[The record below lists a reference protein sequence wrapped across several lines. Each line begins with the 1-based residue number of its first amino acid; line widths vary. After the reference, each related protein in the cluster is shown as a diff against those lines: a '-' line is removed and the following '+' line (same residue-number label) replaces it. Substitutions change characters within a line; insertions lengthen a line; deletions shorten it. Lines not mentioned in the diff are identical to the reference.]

1 VRTDSFSQFVFTR
14 TTHRWRLRTAGN
26 ALAAVVVVLSGCSVG
41 DRLGPNRVDA
51 DGYTPLMRAAES
63 GNVSEI
69 RRLRKAGADPNYQGR
84 LVTHYSILFPFTSQE
99 WVNVPRDSLTPLI
112 VAARSG
118 RADSISA
125 LLAAGANPDI
135 EPRLGVPHRTALW
148 YASEAGH
155 LEAARALAEG
165 GVNRESLASHTA
177 LRTAIENGHVELAQ
191 MLARAVVGIRVA
203 NFREGPTTPTD
214 WSSPVTLA
222 ARHGYADLLKELIT
236 AGVNVRGNAG
246 GTALR
251 AAAENGHGEAARILL
266 DAGTDPNGE
275 GQPVGVTPLGLAAA
289 RGDAVIVEELLQH
302 GADPNATQSREGA
315 PPLILAA
322 RGGHVDAV
330 RLLLARGASVEA
342 RDRSGLTA
350 AARAAEGG
358 HDAVVALLTAAG
370 ARPADTRSKEL
381 LRAVQK
387 AALADVREL
396 LKAGVD
402 PNLKEDRDGRTLLML
417 ASLEGRLEI
426 VSELLRSRADPNLT
440 DAAGQN
446 ALTLAAIRGHDDV
459 VRALL
464 AAGAQVTDDGRGNA
478 LIGALAGNNM
488 KVIEL
493 IVPHASPAARSSA
506 LVYAVEKGR
515 DQAVATLGHDLDPA
529 LLSAPLISAARAG
542 QPHAVSTLLE
552 LGAPAEAA
560 DTRGITALM
569 WSAYG
574 GNAET
579 TRALLAAGAEPDK
592 RAPDH
597 QVGDGR
603 LPRSTGWTALL
614 WAASLD
620 HAEVVRVL
628 LEAKADVSVTDSRK
642 NTALSCAA
650 ENGSIESVALL
661 QQAGAKG
668 NVDDARVRT
677 TAILRAAQR
686 GNVERVQQLLQM
698 GVSARTANEYGVTPL
713 HEAARTG
720 RTKVVSVLLEA
731 GADPNARTR
740 AGETPMWY
748 VEQGSNPE
756 ILDALR
762 QAGGRSEGP
771 GATTR

>member
-1 VRTDSFSQFVFTR
+1 VFTR
-14 TTHRWRLRTAGN
+14 TAYRRRLRNAIAGN
-26 ALAAVVVVLSGCSVG
+26 ALAAVVLVLSGCSVG
-41 DRLGPNRVDA
+41 DRLGPNHLDA

-63 GNVSEI
+63 GDVSQV
-69 RRLRKAGADPNYQGR
+69 RRLTKAGADPNYQGR
-84 LVTHYSILFPFTSQE
+84 LVKHYSILFPFVDQE
-99 WVNVPRDSLTPLI
+99 WINVPRDSWTPLI
-112 VAARSG
+112 VAARAG
-118 RADSISA
+118 RAGSISA
-125 LLAAGANPDI
+125 LLTAGANPDI
-135 EPRLGVPHRTALW
+135 EPRLGVPRRTALW

-155 LEAARALAEG
+155 LEAARALANG
-165 GVNRESLASHTA
+165 GVNRESVASHTA
-177 LRTAIENGHVELAQ
+177 LRAAIENGHVELAQ
-191 MLARAVVGIRVA
+191 MLAQADVGIRVA
-203 NFREGPTTPTD
+203 NFREASTSPTD

-222 ARHGYADLLKELIT
+222 ARHGYTALLQELIT

-251 AAAENGHGEAARILL
+251 AAAENGHSEAARILL
-266 DAGTDPNGE
+266 DAGTDANGE

-289 RGDAVIVEELLQH
+289 RGDAVIVEQLLQH
-302 GADPNATQSREGA
+302 GADPNATQHREGA

-322 RGGHVDAV
+322 REGNVDAV
-330 RLLLARGASVEA
+330 RLLLARGAVVEA
-342 RDRSGLTA
+342 RDRSGMTA
-350 AARAAEGG
+350 AARAAEAG
-358 HDAVVALLTAAG
+358 HDVVVALLTAAG

-381 LRAVQK
+381 VRAVQNGAV
-387 AALADVREL
+387 AAVREL
-396 LKAGVD
+396 LAAGVD
-402 PNLKEDRDGRTLLML
+402 PNLKEDRDGRTLLMQ

-426 VSELLRSRADPNLT
+426 VSELLRSRADPNLA

-446 ALTLAAIRGHDDV
+446 ALTLAAIRGHDDT
-459 VRALL
+459 VRVLL
-464 AAGAQVTDDGRGNA
+464 AAGAQVPDNGRGNA
-478 LIGALAGNNM
+478 LIGALAGNNT

-493 IVPHASPAARSSA
+493 IVPHAPPAARSSA
-506 LVYAVEKGR
+506 LVYAVENGR
-515 DQAVATLGHDLDPA
+515 NQAVATLGRGLDPA

-542 QPHAVSTLLE
+542 RPQAVTTLLE
-552 LGAPAEAA
+552 LGASAKTA

-579 TRALLAAGAEPDK
+579 TRALLAAGAEPDRK
-592 RAPDH
+592 APDY

-603 LPRSTGWTALL
+603 LPRSIGWTALL
-614 WAASLD
+614 WAACLD

-628 LEAKADVSVTDSRK
+628 LEAKADVSLIDSRK

-698 GVSARTANEYGVTPL
+698 GVSARTADEYGVTPL
-713 HEAARTG
+713 HEAARIG
-720 RTKVVSVLLEA
+720 RPAVVTVLLAA

-740 AGETPMWY
+740 AGETPMWF
-748 VEQGSNPE
+748 VEQGRNPE
-756 ILDALR
+756 ILNALR

-771 GATTR
+771 SGMK

>member
-1 VRTDSFSQFVFTR
+1 
-14 TTHRWRLRTAGN
+14 
-26 ALAAVVVVLSGCSVG
+26 
-41 DRLGPNRVDA
+41 
-51 DGYTPLMRAAES
+51 
-63 GNVSEI
+63 
-69 RRLRKAGADPNYQGR
+69 
-84 LVTHYSILFPFTSQE
+84 
-99 WVNVPRDSLTPLI
+99 
-112 VAARSG
+112 
-118 RADSISA
+118 
-125 LLAAGANPDI
+125 
-135 EPRLGVPHRTALW
+135 
-148 YASEAGH
+148 
-155 LEAARALAEG
+155 
-165 GVNRESLASHTA
+165 
-177 LRTAIENGHVELAQ
+177 
-191 MLARAVVGIRVA
+191 
-203 NFREGPTTPTD
+203 
-214 WSSPVTLA
+214 
-222 ARHGYADLLKELIT
+222 
-236 AGVNVRGNAG
+236 
-246 GTALR
+246 
-251 AAAENGHGEAARILL
+251 
-266 DAGTDPNGE
+266 
-275 GQPVGVTPLGLAAA
+275 
-289 RGDAVIVEELLQH
+289 VIVEELLKH
-302 GADPNATQSREGA
+302 GADPNATQHREGA

-322 RGGHVDAV
+322 REGHVEVV

-370 ARPADTRSKEL
+370 ARPADARSKEL
-381 LRAVQK
+381 VQAVQK
-387 AALADVREL
+387 GALAGVREL
-396 LKAGVD
+396 LAAGVD
-402 PNLKEDRDGRTLLML
+402 PNLKEDRAGRTLLML

-426 VSELLRSRADPNLT
+426 VSELLRSRADPNVA

-464 AAGAQVTDDGRGNA
+464 AAGAQVRDDGRGNA

-488 KVIEL
+488 KVIER
-493 IVPHASPAARSSA
+493 IVPHASPEARSSA
-506 LVYAVEKGR
+506 LIYAVEKDR
-515 DQAVATLGHDLDPA
+515 EQAVATLGRGLDPA
-529 LLSAPLISAARAG
+529 LLSAPLISAARAAR
-542 QPHAVSTLLE
+542 QQSVTMLLK

-574 GNAET
+574 GDTET

-592 RAPDH
+592 KAPDY

-614 WAASLD
+614 WAACLD

-661 QQAGAKG
+661 QQAGATG
-668 NVDDARVRT
+668 NVDEARVRT

-698 GVSARTANEYGVTPL
+698 GVSARTANDYGVTPL
-713 HEAARTG
+713 HEAARIG
-720 RTKVVSVLLEA
+720 HPKVVAVLLAA

-740 AGETPMWY
+740 AGETPMWF
-748 VEQGSNPE
+748 VEQGRNPE
-756 ILDALR
+756 ILNALR

-771 GATTR
+771 GTTNR

>member
-1 VRTDSFSQFVFTR
+1 VFTGAAYR
-14 TTHRWRLRTAGN
+14 RRLRTAIGGN

-41 DRLGPNRVDA
+41 DRLGPNRLDA

-69 RRLRKAGADPNYQGR
+69 RRLTKAGADPNYQGR
-84 LVTHYSILFPFTSQE
+84 LVKHYSILFPFTSQE
-99 WVNVPRDSLTPLI
+99 WINVPHDSWTPLI
-112 VAARSG
+112 IAARAG
-118 RADSISA
+118 RADSIAA
-125 LLAAGANPDI
+125 LLTVGANPDI
-135 EPRLGVPHRTALW
+135 EPHLGVSNRTAIW
-148 YASEAGH
+148 YASEGGH
-155 LEAARALAEG
+155 LEAARALANG
-165 GVNRESLASHTA
+165 GVNRQSAASHTA
-177 LRTAIENGHVELAQ
+177 LRAAIENGHVELARI
-191 MLARAVVGIRVA
+191 LARAVVGIRVA
-203 NFREGPTTPTD
+203 TFRDGSSTPTD
-214 WSSPVTLA
+214 WSSPVTLT
-222 ARHGYADLLKELIT
+222 ARHGYTALLEEWIT
-236 AGVNVRGNAG
+236 AGVDVRGNAG

-266 DAGTDPNGE
+266 DAGTDANGE
-275 GQPVGVTPLGLAAA
+275 GQPVGTTPLGLAAA
-289 RGDAVIVEELLQH
+289 RGDAGIVEELLKH
-302 GADPNATQSREGA
+302 GADPNATQHREGA

-322 RGGHVDAV
+322 RGGHVDVV

-342 RDRSGLTA
+342 RDRSGLA
-350 AARAAEGG
+350 AVARAAEGG
-358 HDAVVALLTAAG
+358 HDAIVALLTAAG
-370 ARPADTRSKEL
+370 ARPADARSKEL
-381 LRAVQK
+381 VRAVQNG
-387 AALADVREL
+387 ALADVREL
-396 LKAGVD
+396 LAAGVD
-402 PNLKEDRDGRTLLML
+402 PNLKEDRNGRTLLML

-426 VSELLRSRADPNLT
+426 VSELLRSRADSNLA

-464 AAGAQVTDDGRGNA
+464 AAGAQVPDNGRGNA

-506 LVYAVEKGR
+506 LVYAVENGR
-515 DQAVATLGHDLDPA
+515 EQAVATLGRGLDAA
-529 LLSAPLISAARAG
+529 LLSAPLISAARAAR
-542 QPHAVSTLLE
+542 QESAATLLK

-579 TRALLAAGAEPDK
+579 TRALLAAGAEPD
-592 RAPDH
+592 RQAPDY

-603 LPRSTGWTALL
+603 LPRSIGWTALL
-614 WAASLD
+614 WAACLD
-620 HAEVVRVL
+620 HAEVVRAL

-677 TAILRAAQR
+677 TAILRAAHR

-698 GVSARTANEYGVTPL
+698 GVSARTADEYGVTPL
-713 HEAARTG
+713 HEAARIG
-720 RTKVVSVLLEA
+720 RPAVVTVLLAA

-740 AGETPMWY
+740 SGETPMWF
-748 VEQGSNPE
+748 VEQGRNPE

-771 GATTR
+771 SGTNR